1 MGGSPSFS
9 REPLSPEKVVI
20 VTGGNTGRNLGEG
33 YGVVFWG
40 GGMGE
45 FLPTLHLLSPVF
57 IKR

>member
-33 YGVVFWG
+33 YGEVFWG
-40 GGMGE
+40 GGSSHVTFTE
-45 FLPTLHLLSPVF
+45 PS
-57 IKR
+57 IY